1 MRLPRRLHPHEGLE
15 LVGHLEELRTR
26 VVISLIALAA
36 GFGVAYAIHGRL
48 LDALSSKLP
57 EGHRQPVTFGVAE
70 PFTTSLKLSL
80 VAGFALAL
88 PIILWQLWSFLAP
101 ALDAR
106 TQRAVAAFVAFAT
119 ILFAA
124 GVGFGYLVA
133 LPAALNFLV
142 GFDATHYTILIR
154 AQDYISFAI
163 AVLAAVGI
171 VFELPVFVLA
181 LVRIGVLTSTKLR
194 QNRRVGYVIVAV
206 VAVALPGID
215 PVTTALEMVP
225 LLALFELSIWMS
237 VFFERRWRNAPHLAT
252 STS

>member
-1 MRLPRRLHPHEGLE
+1 MRLPRRLNPHEGLE

-26 VVISLIALAA
+26 LVISLIALAA

-48 LDALSSKLP
+48 LNALTAALP

-70 PFTTSLKLSL
+70 PFTTSVKLSL

-101 ALDAR
+101 ALDAGS
-106 TQRAVAAFVAFAT
+106 QRALTALVACAT
-119 ILFAA
+119 LLFAV
-124 GVGFGYLVA
+124 GVGFGYLIA
-133 LPAALNFLV
+133 LPAALKFLV

-163 AVLAAVGI
+163 TVLAAVGI

-181 LVRIGVLTSTKLR
+181 LVRLGALSSTKLR
-194 QNRRVGYVIVAV
+194 QNRRTGYALCAV
-206 VAVALPGID
+206 LAVALPGVD
-215 PVTTALEMVP
+215 PVTTTLEMIP
-225 LLALFELSIWMS
+225 LMALFELSIWTS
-237 VFFERRWRNAPHLAT
+237 VLLERRWQSPTQLAAGAN
-252 STS
+252 